1 MNGQATRQSAGRLP
15 FFLGKKFTT
24 SQPCQMFGLGPQGY
38 TRAVSDNRKAVD
50 LPDDPLHRMQGICAL
65 PGAAAFVLVL
75 GHETRYSHRCLE
87 GT

>member
-15 FFLGKKFTT
+15 FFLGKIFTT

-38 TRAVSDNRKAVD
+38 ILVVSDNRKAVD

-65 PGAAAFVLVL
+65 PGATAFVLVSC
-75 GHETRYSHRCLE
+75 HETGYSHRCLE